1 MLFEVLTDIA
11 AVASAV
17 AMLATVVCLCCLAL
31 PTDSRRSVRAA
42 HVSAFIGLACY
53 GVILL
58 MYQLTPLVL

>member
-11 AVASAV
+11 AAASGV
-17 AMLATVVCLCCLAL
+17 AMLATVFCLCCLAF

-42 HVSAFIGLACY
+42 HVSAFIGLVCY

-58 MYQLTPLVL
+58 MFQLTPFVL